1 MMTPSAYGVARHS
14 RQAWP
19 IVPVS
24 PGARGGRGGQ
34 SPLGT
39 VTRHAPVFDAGLLGA
54 WNAFPAVSDNGAYVD
69 DLAQL
74 DQGGRA
80 AGLDSATGRPA
91 GTARPPDALAK
102 PPASATIFKTDVLK
116 VTFLTSAQNA
126 DDEKGEFWRGTAH
139 RCKHW
144 MCEQCK
150 LPRGL
155 ALKRHLLAKAALFKA
170 PRLYTVT
177 INRAWFKS
185 PEEAYN
191 YVMRKKFLARLLTK
205 EMKVKRWLW
214 VLEAQENSGEGWP
227 HWHILMDISD
237 LSGRWYHSGRRETRV
252 TKPKEGQ
259 GWVYIPHFFDLN
271 RVHRLLREWKI
282 GEQCKLTVRRDEFNS
297 PEHAINYI
305 VKYLIKMPERGY
317 PAWMWN
323 HNRLHFI
330 QASRALGRLT
340 DNDYQAKGR
349 KRQRREIK
357 PRERKPVERV
367 AECGTRVSFI
377 AYNPAEDR
385 YQVMGQYYG
394 NKETIKAFP
403 GVVAVQDFDFARQ
416 RSFEV
421 YGFPSLAGVR
431 ALEQVATMPEIEAAM
446 LTNIGQKKARLL
458 SAWDDSGGTH
468 PSQTG

>member
-1 MMTPSAYGVARHS
+1 MKIRCFFLC
-14 RQAWP
+14 WP
-19 IVPVS
+19 LVPCS
-24 PGARGGRGGQ
+24 PGEWGGRGGQ
-34 SPLGT
+34 GPLGT
-39 VTRHAPVFDAGLLGA
+39 ATRHAPAFGDGWRVARNTITTGFDWERGTFLA
-54 WNAFPAVSDNGAYVD
+54 

-74 DQGGRA
+74 NQGGMA
-80 AGLDSATGRPA
+80 AGLAGAAGRPA
-91 GTARPPDALAK
+91 GTARAPDALAK

-116 VTFLTSAQNA
+116 VTFPTSAQNA
-126 DDEKGEFWRGTAH
+126 DDEKGEFWRGIVH

-155 ALKRHLLAKAALFKA
+155 TLKRHLLAKAALFKA

-191 YVMRKKFLARLLTK
+191 YVMQKKFLARLLTK
-205 EMKVKRWLW
+205 EMGVRVWLW
-214 VLEAQENSGEGWP
+214 VLEAQEKNGDGWP
-227 HWHILMDISD
+227 HWHILMDVSG
-237 LSGRWYHSGRRETRV
+237 LPGRWYHKSSGEARAN
-252 TKPKEGQ
+252 KPADGR

-282 GEQCKLTVRRDEFNS
+282 GEQCKLTVRRDEFTS

-317 PAWMWN
+317 PPWMYH
-323 HNRLHFI
+323 HNRLRFI

-340 DNDYQAKGR
+340 DNDYPVKGR
-349 KRQRREIK
+349 KRKRRETK
-357 PRERKPVERV
+357 PKERKPVERV

-377 AYNPAEDR
+377 AYNPTEDR
-385 YQVMGQYYG
+385 YQFKGQYYG

-403 GVVAVQDFDFARQ
+403 SVVAIQDFDFTRQ
-416 RSFEV
+416 RPFDV
-421 YGFPSLAGVR
+421 YGFSGLVGVR
-431 ALEQVATMPEIEAAM
+431 AFEQVATLPEVEAIA
-446 LTNIGQKKARLL
+446 LAGISQRKTRLL
-458 SAWDDSGGTH
+458 SAWESSNEVQLIQMG
-468 PSQTG
+468 